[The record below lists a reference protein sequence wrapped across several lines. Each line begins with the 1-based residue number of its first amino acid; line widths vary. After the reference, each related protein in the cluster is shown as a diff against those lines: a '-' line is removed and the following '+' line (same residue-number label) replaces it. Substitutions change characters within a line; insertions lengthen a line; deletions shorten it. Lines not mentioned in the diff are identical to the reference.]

1 MWADVRAALSVE
13 LIKARRSWVPRVSL
27 AAMLLAGAVDGFFLF
42 VVQDPDRARRF
53 GLLGDKAQL
62 AGATADWDGAVVLT
76 AQIAAV
82 GGLLTF
88 GVVAI
93 WLFGREFADG
103 TAKDLLAL
111 PTPRH
116 AVVVAKLVLGWAW
129 SVALTGVLTACAL
142 VAGLAL
148 GLPGG
153 SAGDVARGALLVL
166 AVGALTG
173 AGASVFALAASLG
186 RGYLPGFG
194 ALFACLVAAQVLS
207 AVGHGTWF
215 PWAVPGLLA
224 GSAGPEQVPGAGPV
238 VGLLVVAVAS
248 AVVHAR
254 WWERADHAR

>member
-1 MWADVRAALSVE
+1 M
-13 LIKARRSWVPRVSL
+13 PRVSL
-27 AAMLLAGAVDGFFLF
+27 AAMLLAGAVVAFFLF
-42 VVQDPDRARRF
+42 VVQDQARAQRF

-62 AGATADWDGAVVLT
+62 AGATADWDGAFALT
-76 AQIAAV
+76 AQVAAV

-103 TAKDLLAL
+103 TGKDLLAL

-116 AVVVAKLVLGWAW
+116 AMVVAKLLLGWVW
-129 SVALTGVLTACAL
+129 SVALTGVLLVCAL
-142 VAGLAL
+142 LAGAVLR
-148 GLPGG
+148 LPGG
-153 SAGDVARGALLVL
+153 SVDAVVGGSLLVL
-166 AVGALTG
+166 LVGVLTG
-173 AGASVFALAASLG
+173 AAASVFALVASLG

-194 ALFACLVAAQVLS
+194 ALFGCLVAAQVLS
-207 AVGHGTWF
+207 AVGHGGWF

-238 VGLLVVAVAS
+238 LGVLLVAVVS

-254 WWERADHAR
+254 WWERADHG